1 MSQSSRKDIFRLPEP
16 GAQKNGRRICPINDD
31 LGSAHTLGTPQNSP
45 STRPVCLAAGRRS
58 RRHDA

>member
-1 MSQSSRKDIFRLPEP
+1 MSKIRCKLNFNLPEH

-31 LGSAHTLGTPQNSP
+31 LPWVNTWGPP
-45 STRPVCLAAGRRS
+45 KIGRLNGRS

>member
-1 MSQSSRKDIFRLPEP
+1 MSTGLKSSGNLKFQLSEH

-31 LGSAHTLGTPQNSP
+31 LVSVNTLGTPKISL
-45 STRPVCLAAGRRS
+45 STGRS